1 MPTSTRSDFHS
12 HGVISTEAN
21 GALASGVCQNW
32 RGTAM
37 TFADILNKLADLDDE
52 IIRLEA
58 ERAVAQ
64 HAGDATQM
72 ARLDEEIGRL
82 SSAKESLRSDFM
94 RKHARSPNG
103 ARRGQKR

>member
-1 MPTSTRSDFHS
+1 M
-12 HGVISTEAN
+12 
-21 GALASGVCQNW
+21 
-32 RGTAM
+32 AM

-58 ERAVAQ
+58 ERAIAL
-64 HAGDATQM
+64 HAGDAIQM

-82 SSAKESLRSDFM
+82 SSAKESLRSDFR